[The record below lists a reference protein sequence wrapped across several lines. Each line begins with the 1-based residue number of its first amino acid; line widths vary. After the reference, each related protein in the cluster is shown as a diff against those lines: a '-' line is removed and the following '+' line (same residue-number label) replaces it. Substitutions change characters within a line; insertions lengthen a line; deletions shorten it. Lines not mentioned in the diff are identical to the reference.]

1 MAEINA
7 CPREIIHRFD
17 ELFVWSFS
25 GRAMA
30 GT

>member
-1 MAEINA
+1 MAEING